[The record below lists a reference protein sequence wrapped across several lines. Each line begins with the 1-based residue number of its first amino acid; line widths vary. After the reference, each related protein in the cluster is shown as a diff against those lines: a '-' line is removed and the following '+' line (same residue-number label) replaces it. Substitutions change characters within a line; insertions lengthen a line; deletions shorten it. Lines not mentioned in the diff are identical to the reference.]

1 MIIVEGSQEF
11 RDWLYS
17 ASDNDEL
24 KARTGKVI
32 ELLKSDAFL
41 GEQIQRRLWPR
52 YSPVYDGINNLY
64 RVRITD
70 RARITYT
77 IIARGKDE
85 MVVRILEF
93 FPTHSEYD
101 RRFGYK

>member
-1 MIIVEGSQEF
+1 MPEQRKKLIRVEGSQEF

-24 KARTGKVI
+24 KTRTGKVI

-52 YSPVYDGINNLY
+52 NSPDYDWINNLY
-64 RVRITD
+64 RVRVTSSN
-70 RARITYT
+70 
-77 IIARGKDE
+77 
-85 MVVRILEF
+85 F
-93 FPTHSEYD
+93 
-101 RRFGYK
+101 